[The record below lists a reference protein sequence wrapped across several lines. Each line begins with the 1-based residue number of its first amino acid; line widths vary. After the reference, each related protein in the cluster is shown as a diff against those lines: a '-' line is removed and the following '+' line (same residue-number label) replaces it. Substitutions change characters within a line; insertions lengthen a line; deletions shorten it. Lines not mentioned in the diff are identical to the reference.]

1 MATNATTKY
10 STYETNDWGV
20 DSNLKKELV
29 IRCNNYAGVPSEERC
44 RTLEDYVIAHLESSY
59 TIKDVKMH
67 ETHIEENLIYPELV
81 IRYDS
86 VNDDFPIIEKLD
98 QILLEIGVSAIK
110 AIVSE
115 IVSRAVEGALSGG
128 LLGLVAGGTSRNSN
142 AALIATIIGG
152 LIGGVIGNS
161 IKKQL
166 PLLVAWKEH
175 GKWTTKK
182 VPEMK
187 LKWVKWVTE

>member
-1 MATNATTKY
+1 M
-10 STYETNDWGV
+10 
-20 DSNLKKELV
+20 KKELV
-29 IRCNNYAGVPSEERC
+29 IRCNNYAGIPSEERC

-59 TIKDVKMH
+59 TVNDVKMY
-67 ETHIEENLIYPELV
+67 ETQIEKNLIYPELV

-110 AIVSE
+110 AIVSK
-115 IVSRAVEGALSGG
+115 IVSRAVEGALGGG
-128 LLGLVAGGTSRNSN
+128 LLGLVTGGTTRNSN
-142 AALIATIIGG
+142 AALITTLIGG

-161 IKKQL
+161 IERQL
-166 PLLVAWKEH
+166 PLLVAWKEQ

-182 VPEMK
+182 VPEIK
-187 LKWVKWVTE
+187 LK

>member
-1 MATNATTKY
+1 M
-10 STYETNDWGV
+10 
-20 DSNLKKELV
+20 KKELV
-29 IRCNNYAGVPSEERC
+29 ICCNNYTGVPSEERC
-44 RTLEDYVIAHLESSY
+44 RTLEDYVIAHLKSSY
-59 TIKDVKMH
+59 TVKNVKMQ
-67 ETHIEENLIYPELV
+67 ETQIEENLINPELV
-81 IRYDS
+81 IQYDS

-142 AALIATIIGG
+142 AALVATIIGG

-166 PLLVAWKEH
+166 PLLVAWKEQ
-175 GKWTTKK
+175 GEWVTKK

-187 LKWVKWVTE
+187 QK